1 MDRTRHGGNVR
12 PGRLS
17 ISGAFLYPE
26 SHLRF
31 AYLIRDCRLE
41 IIALKRC
48 ATTASRRLRTG
59 AENRAFPGPVPEPAE
74 GGPGRVLLAEH
85 VRLIEPLARL
95 ATKVRRPLTQ
105 FQCEVCSVGCG
116 MIIRLH
122 PSSDEVQEP
131 QYGSCSWW
139 TS

>member
-74 GGPGRVLLAEH
+74 GGPGRVLLALYHQRVQDRSPH
-85 VRLIEPLARL
+85 VRRHQDSQLITRIILSKSCHLISIPWNDYSTA
-95 ATKVRRPLTQ
+95 
-105 FQCEVCSVGCG
+105 S
-116 MIIRLH
+116 IIRR
-122 PSSDEVQEP
+122 
-131 QYGSCSWW
+131 GSRASIR
-139 TS
+139 